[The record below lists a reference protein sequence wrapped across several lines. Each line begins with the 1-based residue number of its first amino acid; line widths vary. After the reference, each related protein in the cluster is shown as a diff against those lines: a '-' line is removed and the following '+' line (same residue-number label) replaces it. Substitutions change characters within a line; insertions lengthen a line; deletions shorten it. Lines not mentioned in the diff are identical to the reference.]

1 MDFASLRRLVI
12 SELSLKNT
20 ITPTRICGFSRKQ
33 ILLMCQYP
41 ERYGKNILRL
51 MNYMY
56 QKSGYIK
63 RLIDYFSNMA
73 KAQFYIDTEVTSRE
87 IYGKM
92 NDPRFQTEIKRT
104 ILNFLH
110 KHPNLICQIRS
121 MTLFIA

>member
-73 KAQFYIDTEVTSRE
+73 KAQFYIDTEVTSVKYME
-87 IYGKM
+87 K
-92 NDPRFQTEIKRT
+92 
-104 ILNFLH
+104 
-110 KHPNLICQIRS
+110 
-121 MTLFIA
+121 